1 MNKNNNLNNDFT
13 TRKSVDGMVGVP
25 RTQGVGGM
33 INSNSSQHAPHG
45 KILNKKTIH
54 INPSNDLGRRRADAR
69 LNNKIN
75 PAIDAKRRVSAQD
88 VINRGAKRDLD
99 DSLNAIDLQEQKQNK
114 KDNPKRKAKRRKII
128 KYVSII
134 VGVLIVLV
142 IGFIVIK
149 AILAGNKS
157 FQAF

>member
-1 MNKNNNLNNDFT
+1 M
-13 TRKSVDGMVGVP
+13 
-25 RTQGVGGM
+25 
-33 INSNSSQHAPHG
+33 
-45 KILNKKTIH
+45 
-54 INPSNDLGRRRADAR
+54 
-69 LNNKIN
+69 NNKIN
-75 PAIDAKRRVSAQD
+75 PAIDTKRRVSAQD

-114 KDNPKRKAKRRKII
+114 KDDPKRKAKRRKII
-128 KYVSII
+128 KYVSIV

-157 FQAF
+157 SKEAF